1 VAVLSNPDNPP
12 HVPYLRETER
22 TATALGLEVRAFE
35 VRSPPD
41 LTSAFAAIADWRADG
56 LVTLTDGMLFSQRAR
71 VVGLALKSKL
81 PAVYPE
87 AEFATA
93 GGLAS
98 YGPSLPELFRR
109 AASYVDK
116 ILKGAKPA
124 DLPIEQP
131 AKFELVVNLKTA
143 KSLGLPIS
151 RDFQL
156 RADEVIE

>member
-1 VAVLSNPDNPP
+1 MIL
-12 HVPYLRETER
+12 PY
-22 TATALGLEVRAFE
+22 
-35 VRSPPD
+35 D
-41 LTSAFAAIADWRADG
+41 AIQAGWNFRKG
-56 LVTLTDGMLFSQRAR
+56 QVE
-71 VVGLALKSKL
+71 LALKSKL

-98 YGPSLPELFRR
+98 YGPSLPELFHR

-116 ILKGAKPA
+116 IIKGAKPA

-156 RADEVIE
+156 RADQLIE